1 VFNVC
6 YIEQTVVVFQ
16 IAHDYELL
24 IIEDD
29 PYYFLQFN
37 KVMKLITMLCSW
49 DWQFICLKPPVNW
62 SCDVHLEVKREDC
75 QNCPVLFCTAV
86 LHNDMHT
93 REQFF

>member
-37 KVMKLITMLCSW
+37 KVMKLITMLCS
-49 DWQFICLKPPVNW
+49 
-62 SCDVHLEVKREDC
+62 
-75 QNCPVLFCTAV
+75 
-86 LHNDMHT
+86 
-93 REQFF
+93 